1 MWFPGR
7 EEGPSPCSRVV
18 QYSVLIKLIRALAG
32 DLYGSVQA
40 MDCLPIVDMASLD
53 REANAKAIVEAM
65 ETIGFSLVENI
76 AGYDEESLF
85 NAIKWF
91 FALPPEKKMTVTR
104 KKWNKQAKSIYR
116 GYFPVNHDSI
126 SYKEGYEFGYEVP
139 PDDPELVTAAPFVEH
154 NVWPERGEGED
165 EEPFRRF
172 QETITLHYKT
182 VFSASV
188 DYMRLLALGLG
199 LKENFFDHMFIPST
213 LSTLR
218 LLCYPP
224 RVHPPP
230 LVAVTED
237 GTVLYCSSHADTG
250 FLTMLTSF
258 NKPGLQILCRDNTW
272 MDVQSQPG
280 ALVVN
285 LGEMLSEMSGH
296 RIKATQH
303 RVVDTRGRRYS
314 CPFFLEPGYFG
325 RMPVS
330 LSDSIENGDVT
341 EKGGNAC
348 FTEYGLVLRQ
358 SIKRYTEYGSDWI

>member
-1 MWFPGR
+1 
-7 EEGPSPCSRVV
+7 
-18 QYSVLIKLIRALAG
+18 
-32 DLYGSVQA
+32 
-40 MDCLPIVDMASLD
+40 MDCLPIVDLASLD

-65 ETIGFSLVENI
+65 ETVGFLLLENI
-76 AGYDEESLF
+76 ARYDEESLF
-85 NAIKWF
+85 NAIEWF

-116 GYFPVNHDSI
+116 GYFPVDDDSI
-126 SYKEGYEFGYEVP
+126 SYKEGYEFGPEVS

-154 NVWPERGEGED
+154 NVWPEGGEGED

-172 QETITLHYKT
+172 QETITSHFKT
-182 VFSASV
+182 FFSASV
-188 DYMRLLALGLG
+188 DFMRLLALGLG

-230 LVAVTED
+230 PVAVTED
-237 GTVLYCSSHADTG
+237 GTVLYCNSHADVG
-250 FLTMLTSF
+250 ILTMLTSF
-258 NKPGLQILCRDNTW
+258 NKPGLQILCHDNTW

-303 RVVDTRGRRYS
+303 RVVDTGGARYS

-325 RMPVS
+325 RMPQS
-330 LSDSIENGDVT
+330 LSDSTSDNDVRK
-341 EKGGNAC
+341 KGGSAH
-348 FTEYGLVLRQ
+348 FVEYGPILRERL
-358 SIKRYTEYGSDWI
+358 KRNTEFGSDWI